1 MYFHITTDYSNY
13 YAMIQPYYD
22 GKHHYM
28 DKVFLGSKKKCM
40 VMSIY
45 LDSDEPNIDSFGHNS
60 NYDLAKK
67 QGSIHMLKTGVSFI
81 RKFYKDYFKLHK
93 IKYIQL
99 KDKADIDCM
108 RDTLQNLATF
118 YIVKHKKTWYE
129 KNFECIPAI
138 IPIEKYS
145 KDCNAL
151 FTSMNTKP
159 DINFGQKNKK
169 LTELYTRYATFKDFF
184 TYLAANFDCRIYKD
198 WLDEYVSDYIPYLYG
213 MKWKMP
219 FNKANKI
226 KITLKKLDE
235 RPKDLFIMKRN

>member
-1 MYFHITTDYSNY
+1 MSQDNNYKYS
-13 YAMIQPYYD
+13 
-22 GKHHYM
+22 
-28 DKVFLGSKKKCM
+28 
-40 VMSIY
+40 
-45 LDSDEPNIDSFGHNS
+45 
-60 NYDLAKK
+60 
-67 QGSIHMLKTGVSFI
+67 KTGVSFI

-93 IKYIQL
+93 IKY
-99 KDKADIDCM
+99 
-108 RDTLQNLATF
+108 
-118 YIVKHKKTWYE
+118 
-129 KNFECIPAI
+129 FECIPAI